1 MSDAARVIVPLP
13 LVGALHE
20 TIWGGRALAERLG
33 KALPAGALVGE
44 SWETA
49 NESLVRAGPYAGE
62 SLVALVARLGVD
74 LLGWRSVAV
83 YGRRFPLLTKFMDA
97 REQLSVQV
105 HPDDVYA
112 ARHEHG
118 KLGKTETWYVLHA
131 EPGAQLIYGFAR
143 ATSSDEVRGA
153 IEQTQLEP
161 LLHSFTPRPGD
172 VIFVPPG
179 TVHAIG
185 GGILLYELQEYSD
198 VTYRLYDYGRVQA
211 DGTARELHVAR
222 ALEVLRYSH
231 PPSVRATPLES
242 SAYGSDGSRRVL
254 VACRYFVEEELRV
267 AGAVADT
274 TTPASCQIL
283 TCLGGACVIE
293 TGGAAV
299 RLRAGETAVL
309 PAALGAYTLRGEEAQ
324 LMRAYVPE
332 ERDPLLDMW
341 RAAQGEGAA
350 G

>member
-1 MSDAARVIVPLP
+1 MTDTARAIVPLP
-13 LVGALHE
+13 LAGALHE

-33 KALPAGALVGE
+33 KVLPADALVGE

-49 NESLVRAGPYAGE
+49 DESLVREGPYAGE
-62 SLVALVARLGVD
+62 SLAALVARLGVD
-74 LLGWRSVAV
+74 LLGWRAVAV
-83 YGRRFPLLTKFMDA
+83 YGRRFPLLTKFIDA

-105 HPDDVYA
+105 HPDDAYA

-143 ATSSDEVRGA
+143 ATSSDEVRRA
-153 IEQTQLEP
+153 IEQTRLEP
-161 LLHSFTPRPGD
+161 LLHSFAPRPGD

-198 VTYRLYDYGRVQA
+198 VTYRLYDYGRLQA
-211 DGTARELHVAR
+211 DGTPRELHVAR

-231 PPSVRATPLES
+231 PPSVRATPLE
-242 SAYGSDGSRRVL
+242 AAPYGADGSRRVL

-267 AGAVADT
+267 AGDVADT

-283 TCLGGACVIE
+283 TCLGGACTIE
-293 TGGAAV
+293 AGAAAL
-299 RLRAGETAVL
+299 RLRLGETAVL

-324 LMRAYVPE
+324 LMRSYVPE
-332 ERDPLLDMW
+332 ERDPTIDAW
-341 RAAQGEGAA
+341 QAAQGEAAA

>member
-1 MSDAARVIVPLP
+1 MTDAARMIVPLP
-13 LVGALHE
+13 LAGALHE

-33 KALPAGALVGE
+33 KSLPAGALVGE

-49 NESLVRAGPYAGE
+49 DESLVREGPYAGE
-62 SLVALVARLGVD
+62 SLAALVARLGAG
-74 LLGWRSVAV
+74 LLGLRAVAV
-83 YGRRFPLLTKFMDA
+83 YGRRFPLLTKFIDA

-143 ATSSDEVRGA
+143 ATSSDEVRRA
-153 IEQTQLEP
+153 IERTRLEP
-161 LLHSFTPRPGD
+161 LLHSFDPRPGD

-211 DGTARELHVAR
+211 DGTTRELHVER
-222 ALEVLRYSH
+222 ALEVLRYS
-231 PPSVRATPLES
+231 PVEEVRATPLE
-242 SAYGSDGSRRVL
+242 AIPYGEDGSRRVL

-267 AGAVADT
+267 AGEVADA

-283 TCLGGACVIE
+283 TCLGGACTIE
-293 TGGAAV
+293 AGGAVV
-299 RLRAGETAVL
+299 RLRRGETAVL
-309 PAALGAYTLRGEEAQ
+309 PAALGAYRLHGEPAQ

-332 ERDPLLDMW
+332 ERDPLLDAW
-341 RAAQGEGAA
+341 LAAQGDDVA

>member
-1 MSDAARVIVPLP
+1 MTDAARMIVPLP
-13 LVGALHE
+13 LAGALHE

-33 KALPAGALVGE
+33 KALPTGALVGE

-49 NESLVRAGPYAGE
+49 NESLVRDGPYAGE
-62 SLVALVARLGVD
+62 SLAALVARLGAD

-83 YGRRFPLLTKFMDA
+83 YGRRFPLLTKFIDA

-105 HPDDVYA
+105 HPDDAYA

-143 ATSSDEVRGA
+143 ATSSDEVRRA

-161 LLHSFTPRPGD
+161 LLHSFAPRPGD

-211 DGTARELHVAR
+211 DGTTRELHVER
-222 ALEVLRYSH
+222 ALEVLRYGP
-231 PPSVRATPLES
+231 PPSVRATPLE
-242 SAYGSDGSRRVL
+242 AIPYGEDGSRRVL

-267 AGAVADT
+267 AGEVADT

-283 TCLGGACVIE
+283 TCLRGACTIEAGGAV
-293 TGGAAV
+293 V
-299 RLRAGETAVL
+299 LLRRGETAVL
-309 PAALGAYTLRGEEAQ
+309 PAALGAYTLHGDPAQ
-324 LMRAYVPE
+324 LMRAYVLE
-332 ERDPLLDMW
+332 ERDPLLDAW
-341 RAAQGEGAA
+341 QAAQGDDVA